1 MCVPCACRVRGRAV
15 CVCVCVLG
23 IMHTPCTPCAPTLT
37 ATPTLT
43 QMHFKGQADRETDAD
58 YEDSD
63 SHRDGYGSNGYG
75 SNGGGSGSRLPTPTA
90 LSNEARGAGSTV
102 RFNQTASNVEEA
114 AGYESPC
121 GSPQMLGT
129 TSCSV
134 PAMLEAAAAG
144 AASVVAAPSIGVEV
158 VQTSRKSRFR
168 LPGKV
173 IARSR
178 SEDGDSDSDDEAS
191 ASVGASASNLPRLN
205 DSDLAQAFAKSRA
218 SSASRGLHANLAVG
232 ADGSL
237 HSAEGA
243 LLATLWEPEHRG
255 QEVMIFGGIIDILQ
269 QYGTRK
275 QLEHQYKCIRY
286 QNEKEGISVTDP
298 THYAARFSKFILAKF
313 IADPTKG
320 AAAVDSLSAR
330 MAGAGLAEEPGA
342 ANGTAAAAA
351 SASAAT
357 PPADG
362 PEI

>member
-1 MCVPCACRVRGRAV
+1 
-15 CVCVCVLG
+15 
-23 IMHTPCTPCAPTLT
+23 
-37 ATPTLT
+37 
-43 QMHFKGQADRETDAD
+43 MHFKGQADRETDAE

-63 SHRDGYGSNGYG
+63 SHRDGYGSNG
-75 SNGGGSGSRLPTPTA
+75 GGSGSHRPA
-90 LSNEARGAGSTV
+90 LTSEARGAGSTV
-102 RFNQTASNVEEA
+102 RFNQTASNVEEVS
-114 AGYESPC
+114 YDSPA
-121 GSPQMLGT
+121 GSPDMPG

-144 AASVVAAPSIGVEV
+144 AASVVAAPSVGVEV

-168 LPGKV
+168 LPGKGV
-173 IARSR
+173 AARSR
-178 SEDGDSDSDDEAS
+178 GEDGDSDSEDEVS
-191 ASVGASASNLPRLN
+191 ASVGASASYLPRPN
-205 DSDLAQAFAKSRA
+205 DADLAQAFARSRA
-218 SSASRGLHANLAVG
+218 SSVSRGLAVG
-232 ADGSL
+232 AEGSL

-275 QLEHQYKCIRY
+275 QLEHHYKSIRY
-286 QNEKEGISVTDP
+286 QKEKEGISVTDP

-320 AAAVDSLSAR
+320 AATADSLSAR
-330 MAGAGLAEEPGA
+330 MAGAGLTEEEPGA

-351 SASAAT
+351 AAAPAAT

-362 PEI
+362 ADI

>member
-1 MCVPCACRVRGRAV
+1 
-15 CVCVCVLG
+15 
-23 IMHTPCTPCAPTLT
+23 
-37 ATPTLT
+37 
-43 QMHFKGQADRETDAD
+43 MHFKGQADRETDAD

-75 SNGGGSGSRLPTPTA
+75 SNGGGGGTHRPA
-90 LSNEARGAGSTV
+90 LTNEARGVGSTV
-102 RFNQTASNVEEA
+102 RFNQTASNVEDA
-114 AGYESPC
+114 SYDSPA
-121 GSPQMLGT
+121 GSPGMLVT
-129 TSCSV
+129 SSCSV

-144 AASVVAAPSIGVEV
+144 AAAAVVAPSVGVEV
-158 VQTSRKSRFR
+158 VRASRKSRFR
-168 LPGKV
+168 LPGKGV
-173 IARSR
+173 SRSR
-178 SEDGDSDSDDEAS
+178 SEDGDSESDDEVS

-205 DSDLAQAFAKSRA
+205 DADLAQAFARSRA
-218 SSASRGLHANLAVG
+218 SSASRGLAVG
-232 ADGSL
+232 AEGGLYSV
-237 HSAEGA
+237 EGA

-275 QLEHQYKCIRY
+275 QLEHQYKSIRY
-286 QNEKEGISVTDP
+286 QKEKEGISVTDP

-320 AAAVDSLSAR
+320 AAAVDSFSAR
-330 MAGAGLAEEPGA
+330 IAGAGLAEVSGA

-351 SASAAT
+351 APAAT